1 MCADVSTA
9 RGRMGRSHYF
19 LSKNNYQGQ
28 KSCKNASSLSKNVR
42 YTTSAHKQEDISS
55 KTSEI

>member
-1 MCADVSTA
+1 MYLLQEAEWEGVIIS
-9 RGRMGRSHYF
+9 SP
-19 LSKNNYQGQ
+19 KIIYQGQ